1 MLIPDS
7 VPESGNY
14 ETVLNII
21 YAYQTNGQM
30 SYVSK
35 CMPNIKPIESAI
47 WYYFFMFY
55 SYMTFEIIEWH
66 APLPIERVIFISWL
80 WLLTYLELEIDIE
93 MYLVEYESNKLLAIH
108 ATFNNL

>member
-47 WYYFFMFY
+47 
-55 SYMTFEIIEWH
+55 
-66 APLPIERVIFISWL
+66 
-80 WLLTYLELEIDIE
+80 
-93 MYLVEYESNKLLAIH
+93 
-108 ATFNNL
+108 